1 MQITITINTD
11 NAAFED
17 NAETEVAR
25 TLANSARN
33 LADGLTTIILGATKL
48 RDINGNTV
56 GAVEIKH

>member
-17 NAETEVAR
+17 NTETKVAR
-25 TLANSARN
+25 ILADFARK
-33 LADGLTTIILGATKL
+33 LADGLTNIGITTRLL
-48 RDINGNTV
+48 DINGNTV